1 MQLPDELDKDGVIQ
15 RFEFTFELLW
25 KTPKLFLA
33 DQGILE
39 AFQFGLLENED
50 VFLNMLDNRNL
61 TSHIYNRTDS
71 EKIFERIKNSYVKEI
86 GNLLTRLKNQ

>member
-1 MQLPDELDKDGVIQ
+1 MEDTEIIFSRPGNFLTKSPKESIQ
-15 RFEFTFELLW
+15 
-25 KTPKLFLA
+25 
-33 DQGILE
+33 E

-50 VFLNMLDNRNL
+50 VFLNMLDDRNL

>member
-1 MQLPDELDKDGVIQ
+1 MQ

-25 KTPKLFLA
+25 KTLKLFLA

-71 EKIFERIKNSYVKEI
+71 EKILKGLKTVMSKKLEI
-86 GNLLTRLKNQ
+86 F